1 MIRMKKKRNEL
12 SFYEK
17 FLFLLQDDGIERS
30 TRDI

>member
-1 MIRMKKKRNEL
+1 MKKKKKEWS

>member
-1 MIRMKKKRNEL
+1 MKKKRNEL

-30 TRDI
+30 TRGI

>member
-1 MIRMKKKRNEL
+1 MKKKRNEL